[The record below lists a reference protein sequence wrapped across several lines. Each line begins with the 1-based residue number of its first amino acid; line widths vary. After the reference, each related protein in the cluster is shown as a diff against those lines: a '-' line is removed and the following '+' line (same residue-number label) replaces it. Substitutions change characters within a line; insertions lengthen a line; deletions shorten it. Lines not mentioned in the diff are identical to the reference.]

1 MTEMQSLM
9 LSVCFGGMVGFFI
22 AEIGFILREL
32 VSYIRRKH
40 RKRKEEKAEKQPS
53 K

>member
-1 MTEMQSLM
+1 MTEMQNLM

-22 AEIGFILREL
+22 AEVGFILCEL
-32 VSYIRRKH
+32 VSYILRRH
-40 RKRKEEKAEKQPS
+40 RKRKKEKAEKRQS